1 MFKKKKILPLV
12 LVAALFVCGPL
23 FAHALDASEESAPT
37 DITKIEPQAGIAD
50 GAMMK
55 GGKGERDFKYHQA
68 KERFASET
76 EPRPAV
82 TENDM
87 HVHGDMVVMDEY
99 VLGAEDRVKI
109 TVFGESELSADYRVG
124 SDGTIAFPLIGDV
137 MVEGLTLKQAQE
149 VIKNKL
155 KQGFLKKPSVSI
167 EIAESRP
174 FYILGEVRRPGSY
187 NYIAGMNV
195 LQAVAISGGFTYR
208 ANRKTM
214 EILRGAKAPKQPIK
228 AAPAESVKPGDI
240 IFIRER
246 FF

>member
-1 MFKKKKILPLV
+1 MTMLTAFGQFSTSGLNAEDNAKPEIMLKNI
-12 LVAALFVCGPL
+12 A
-23 FAHALDASEESAPT
+23 
-37 DITKIEPQAGIAD
+37 PQAGGDPTIS
-50 GAMMK
+50 
-55 GGKGERDFKYHQA
+55 RDFKYHQA
-68 KERFASET
+68 KERFDTQDAQQDDAMALKGGVDDHAM
-76 EPRPAV
+76 AV
-82 TENDM
+82 DNFN
-87 HVHGDMVVMDEY
+87 EY
-99 VLGAEDRVKI
+99 TIGPEDRLKI
-109 TVFGESELSADYRVG
+109 TVFGEQELSADYRVG

-137 MVEGLTLKQAQE
+137 NVEGLTIRQTEEAIRE
-149 VIKNKL
+149 RL

-208 ANRKTM
+208 ANRKTI
-214 EILRGAKAPKQPIK
+214 EILRGAKAPSEPL
-228 AAPAESVKPGDI
+228 ETTTTETVKPGDI